1 MIIKDC
7 PSLVIKKRLLGAT
20 SVFFFKKKILHR
32 KCKEATFIQM
42 FLYAQKA
49 LKSKQA
55 TFAHE

>member
-32 KCKEATFIQM
+32 KCKEATFIQ
-42 FLYAQKA
+42 KA